1 MMKTAVDWVHN
12 EGKIQDSGSE
22 KGIQDLLEW
31 LEAQVKKA
39 QVSAAPQP
47 APAPVPASSTSAATV
62 TFTGTD
68 IMANHKEKKRKKT
81 AVDAPF
87 LGFFYCRLECCLVEQ
102 LRQRIIFESIQ
113 HL

>member
-1 MMKTAVDWVHN
+1 MKTAVDWVHN

-68 IMANHKEKKRKKT
+68 IMADHKENILKYKNRIDLKNDMSV
-81 AVDAPF
+81 AEISVD
-87 LGFFYCRLECCLVEQ
+87 
-102 LRQRIIFESIQ
+102 
-113 HL
+113 